1 MTTPVLKTA
10 QPVRHRNPTAKATS
24 MAYLLFE
31 RPNLDEAERF
41 LNDFGLLTVQ
51 KKLIRSTCAR
61 GLA

>member
-1 MTTPVLKTA
+1 MTTPVLKTT
-10 QPVRHRNPTAKATS
+10 QPVRQRNPATKATS
-24 MAYLLFE
+24 MANLLFG
-31 RPNLDEAERF
+31 RPNLDKAERI